1 MFNLLSSSNA
11 SNTEAFDSLVMDS
24 SNFVFPN
31 SLGYVNDDFY
41 WSEFPGF
48 LTESFNNTLRD
59 SYPQL
64 SFFDKHVGIDRG
76 NARSHDRFY
85 LSLGDS
91 KYHRDRSIFSWFTKK
106 RGSVHVSS
114 LGKSWQL
121 FIQILQGPE
130 YRSFVD
136 KCLKT
141 SDYDIR
147 FAWHM
152 GFSGAEIC
160 PHLDNSLKL
169 GTHIFYFNS
178 VLDWKPEWGG
188 QTVILVGPQNDSE
201 CPEFDAFTTSYE
213 VSNIGNNS
221 LFFRNSP
228 SAWHGVRPLQ
238 APAETYRRIFTVVF
252 DTPKI
257 NY

>member
-1 MFNLLSSSNA
+1 MLNFLSSSNA
-11 SNTEAFDSLVMDS
+11 SKAEALDIPVLD
-24 SNFVFPN
+24 NPYFVFPN
-31 SLGYVNDDFY
+31 SLGDVNDDFY
-41 WSEFPGF
+41 WSEFPSF
-48 LTESFNNTLRD
+48 LTESFHNTLSY

-64 SFFDKHVGIDRG
+64 SFFEKHVGIDRG
-76 NARSHDRFY
+76 NARSHDRYY

-91 KYHRDRSIFSWFTKK
+91 KYHRDRSIFSRLTKK
-106 RGSVHVSS
+106 RGSVHVSA
-114 LGKSWQL
+114 LHNSWQL
-121 FIQILQGPE
+121 FIQLLQGPE
-130 YRSFVD
+130 YRRFVD
-136 KCLKT
+136 KILKT

-201 CPEFDAFTTSYE
+201 CPEFEDFSTSYQ

-228 SAWHGVRPLQ
+228 SAWHGVRPLD
-238 APAETYRRIFTVVF
+238 APDETYRRIFTVIF

-257 NY
+257 TY